1 MCSSDR
7 SRVIRVASSF
17 FLVGMGVVLMAGSA
31 TSAKDPKQ
39 VVGPGLLPP
48 KQAKAT
54 LAAYKKAGW
63 IALVEPDSRF
73 RPGTIFAASKES
85 FPQWVSSLESCGVPK
100 EVLTP
105 VINDSGAFQYSGESV
120 YGAGAVL
127 TIHGVTAGAD
137 FNKAQTATFEQ
148 SGAGASAIDII
159 KVGEWLRKNKS
170 KFSEVCKNLL
180 SQPGVYVAQESY
192 RVKEGSYTLKD
203 KKNVSLNLK
212 GPNLMV
218 IGLSAHAGAKITGE
232 STLTLTSPVYTAVHK
247 VVYAN
252 DVLEL
257 IEGRSRGELN
267 IADGDIIDK
276 LPY

>member
-1 MCSSDR
+1 MRSSNGLR
-7 SRVIRVASSF
+7 PIKF
-17 FLVGMGVVLMAGSA
+17 A
-31 TSAKDPKQ
+31 TSVFPAGIVLALLVSSIAGAKDPKQ
-39 VVGPGLLPP
+39 VIGPGLLPP

-54 LAAYKKAGW
+54 IAAYKAAGW

-73 RPGTIFAASKES
+73 KPGTIFLADKST

-105 VINDSGAFQYSGESV
+105 VSNNSGSFIYSGESV

-127 TIHGVTAGAD
+127 TIHGVTAGPD
-137 FNKAQTATFEQ
+137 FSKAQTATFEQ
-148 SGAGASAIDII
+148 SEAGASAIDLI
-159 KVGEWLRKNKS
+159 KVGEWLRKNKAQ
-170 KFSEVCKNLL
+170 FSQVCKNLL
-180 SQPGVYVAQESY
+180 SQPNVYVAQESY
-192 RVKEGSYTLKD
+192 RVKQGSYTLKD

-218 IGLSAHAGAKITGE
+218 IGLSAHAGAKVTGE
-232 STLTLTSPVYTAVHK
+232 STLTVTVPVYTAVHK

-257 IEGRSRGELN
+257 LEGRSRGELN
-267 IADGDIIDK
+267 TVDGEINGI